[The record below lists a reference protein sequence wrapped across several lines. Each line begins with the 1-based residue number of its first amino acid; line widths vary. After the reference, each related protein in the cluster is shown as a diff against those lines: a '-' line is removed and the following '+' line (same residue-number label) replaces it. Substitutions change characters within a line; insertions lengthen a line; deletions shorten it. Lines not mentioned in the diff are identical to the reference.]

1 MEICFIETVPIVETQ
16 LFYESDFFNS
26 VPKKSVVFFD
36 NFNNF
41 IRKLTVEQKISVFST
56 LGSPLD
62 LWSFSLISQHPREV
76 KKPYLG
82 ASWSMYSEGASSKCK
97 FSEKTQKIRFFFVM
111 ACLESNI
118 SEILI
123 EWLSFL
129 SYGFYLFVSMYGLRL
144 SAILPQADHYSLVSL
159 FMLGGPSNF
168 VVRKWPF
175 WGIFG
180 LISPSKFHF

>member
-1 MEICFIETVPIVETQ
+1 MLFI
-16 LFYESDFFNS
+16 
-26 VPKKSVVFFD
+26 FD

-41 IRKLTVEQKISVFST
+41 IRKLTEEQKKSVFST

-82 ASWSMYSEGASSKCK
+82 ASRSMSSEGASCKCK
-97 FSEKTQKIRFFFVM
+97 FSEKTQKIQIFLVM
-111 ACLESNI
+111 ACFESNI

-144 SAILPQADHYSLVSL
+144 SAILPQVDHYSLISWHYVGWSIEFCREKMAILGYFWAHKPLKVPFLVSQ
-159 FMLGGPSNF
+159 G
-168 VVRKWPF
+168 
-175 WGIFG
+175 
-180 LISPSKFHF
+180 